1 MKISELIEHL
11 NKIQNQYGDLD
22 VRTKQYRK
30 IKNKNVLFYGNI
42 SGIEC
47 KHVKFLDNDLN
58 DVYYV
63 IIKE

>member
-22 VRTKQYRK
+22 VKTKQYRK
-30 IKNKNVLFYGNI
+30 IKNINVSFYGNI

-47 KHVKFLDNDLN
+47 EHVKLLDNDLN